1 MRNLKSF
8 EALNNAQLSIINGGL
23 AIANLGDLDIFP
35 IVPFGDPREWDNYFP
50 KKETPGF

>member
-1 MRNLKSF
+1 MKNLKSF
-8 EALNNAQLSIINGGL
+8 EALNNAQLSTINGGL
-23 AIANLGDLDIFP
+23 VINLGDLDIFP